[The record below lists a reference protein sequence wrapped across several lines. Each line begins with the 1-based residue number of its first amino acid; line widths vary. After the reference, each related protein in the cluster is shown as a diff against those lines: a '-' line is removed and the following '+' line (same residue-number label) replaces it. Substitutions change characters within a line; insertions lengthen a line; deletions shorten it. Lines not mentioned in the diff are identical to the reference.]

1 MTIKSL
7 PEINSIHALYCQ
19 LTGFAL
25 PMDFYRES
33 VWHQWFKAGL
43 TEDDLRLLI
52 RHHQDQA
59 KQGRPARSLV
69 FRNMVV
75 QVDYAQEDLAMIKAL
90 GRTAPVTERQRILKA
105 SGRPEPE
112 KDTAR
117 SAGQVLRESE
127 ALKALIELK
136 NSL

>member
-1 MTIKSL
+1 MTITST
-7 PEINSIHALYCQ
+7 PQIQSIHALYCA
-19 LTGFAL
+19 LTGYSL

-69 FRNMVV
+69 FRNMIV

-117 SAGQVLRESE
+117 SAGQVLAGMTAFEQFK
-127 ALKALIELK
+127 ALKDQL
-136 NSL
+136 